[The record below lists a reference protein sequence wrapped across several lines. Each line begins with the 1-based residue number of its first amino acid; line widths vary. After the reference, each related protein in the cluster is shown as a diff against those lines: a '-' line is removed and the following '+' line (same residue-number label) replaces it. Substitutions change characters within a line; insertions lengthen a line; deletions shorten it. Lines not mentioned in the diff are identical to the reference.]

1 MIKHAG
7 GRSSDPGP
15 SIRAVTF
22 GKSQGGVGTKRLLT
36 DRQRQ
41 KLATIGTRMKVPAR
55 SILYREETDADSIF
69 IVTEGVV
76 KTFREL
82 PSGKRRLAAFLFAAD
97 VFGLSENGRY
107 VNTAQAVTGVTLYR
121 IPIDSLTALFN
132 RDPELGLQFL
142 SKATHELREA
152 QRRAIVLTRRD
163 AIGRLAMFLR
173 MLEKDGTRVSDHGAI
188 SIPMSR
194 SDIADYLGMSLE
206 AVSRASTGLARR
218 GLVAFDGRHIVR
230 VVDRK
235 HFDELVAAL

>member
-1 MIKHAG
+1 MMKHAG
-7 GRSSDPGP
+7 ARSSDPGP
-15 SIRAVTF
+15 SIRAITF
-22 GKSQGGVGTKRLLT
+22 DKSQGVGAKRLLT

-55 SILYREETDADSIF
+55 SILYREDTDADWIF

-121 IPIDSLTALFN
+121 IPLESLTALFN
-132 RDPELGLQFL
+132 RDPELGFKFL
-142 SKATHELREA
+142 LKATHELREA

-173 MLEKDGTRVSDHGAI
+173 MLEKDGPRVAERGVI

-194 SDIADYLGMSLE
+194 SDIADYLGMSAE
-206 AVSRASTGLARR
+206 AVSRASSGLADR
-218 GLVAFDGRHIVR
+218 GLVAFDGRHSVR
-230 VVDRK
+230 ITDRK
-235 HFDELVAAL
+235 RFDELVAAL